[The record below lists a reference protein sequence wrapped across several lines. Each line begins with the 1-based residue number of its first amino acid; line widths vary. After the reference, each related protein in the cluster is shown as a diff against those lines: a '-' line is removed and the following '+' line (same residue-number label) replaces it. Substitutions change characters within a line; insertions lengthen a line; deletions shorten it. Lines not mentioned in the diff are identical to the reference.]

1 MEKIKEILKLKTWS
15 LEEFAWICAGFSPFD
30 HPMNL
35 TRLVDGAEVICGS
48 VDYIAAKS
56 EYDKYL
62 EIVSGYFSFGPP
74 VSQDAPFGL
83 SSVRGG
89 ERYRISGLLMHYHL
103 HKRQAGIDLPWIA
116 WAVENRLLPAKVFG
130 GSESKVTGETGANS
144 IRKKFTVKTVTT
156 DVPDI
161 YLWVINQLQ
170 EYSNKGKERPTM
182 MDVVKLMQQK
192 KCPDLV
198 KVYGSNITFWNVHK
212 GDKGEEDTWTKE
224 ALKQFIYSHT
234 SLITEAK

>member
-62 EIVSGYFSFGPP
+62 GIVSGYFRLGPP
-74 VSQDAPFGL
+74 VNQDAPVGL
-83 SSVRGG
+83 YIRGG
-89 ERYRISGLLMHYHL
+89 ERYRVNNLLVDYYL
-103 HKRQAGIDLPWIA
+103 RKWQDGIDLPWFA
-116 WAVENRLLPAKVFG
+116 WAVENGLLPAEVFR
-130 GSESKVTGETGANS
+130 GSKSKVTGETGANS

-156 DVPDI
+156 EMPDI

-182 MDVVKLMQQK
+182 MGVVKLMQQK

-198 KVYGSNITFWNVHK
+198 KVHGSDIIFWNVHK
-212 GDKGEEDTWTKE
+212 GDKGEEDIWTKE
-224 ALKQFIYSHT
+224 ALKQFIYSNT
-234 SLITEAK
+234 SLIPEAK